1 MRKNRK
7 GAVSNDF
14 RLLVLDDDEMITL
27 ALRSYFQGSGYQVE
41 IESDPLKAIERVRS
55 EHFDILL
62 LDFLMNPICGD
73 KVVEQIRQF
82 NHELFIILLTGH
94 KDLAPPVKTIRE
106 LDIQGYYEKSDK
118 FDQLELLV
126 ESCVKSIRQMKTI
139 RSYRDGLREIV
150 SGVPALVRQKNLT
163 LLIPEIVTQ
172 VRSLS
177 REENVFVLLNPLTV
191 PQISDKMTLVSSLM
205 LSGSGEYQ
213 LDAAQFM
220 KHYFPRF
227 LPQIQNV
234 KLKKEASLQSRQ
246 LVLPLQDE
254 TGQFLGVI
262 GVDFDQDPDST
273 TVQLLSAYGHQASSA
288 VASTYLHTLL
298 EDKNAELIKI
308 NRQLKDNYMQTITA
322 VRLMVEAKDIYTRGH
337 SDRVSYYTMLLAR
350 KRITDGNTLEQI
362 RLAGLFH
369 DVGKI
374 GVPDSILSKKG
385 PLDENEFEAVRRHS
399 ALGYDILS
407 AMSFFQDIAQIVR
420 SHHERWDGR
429 GYPDQLAG
437 LEIPLAS
444 RMIAVA
450 DAFDAMTSFRSYRVS
465 MPMEKARDEL
475 IRNKGTQFDPE
486 LVDDFVTLLENY
498 DEIRSQLEWTFHE
511 L

>member
-7 GAVSNDF
+7 GAVSNEF

-41 IESDPLKAIERVRS
+41 IESDPLKAIERVRQ

-62 LDFLMNPICGD
+62 LDFLMSPICGD

-126 ESCVKSIRQMKTI
+126 ESCVKSIRQMRTI
-139 RSYRDGLREIV
+139 RSYRDGLGEIV
-150 SGVPALVRQKNLT
+150 ADMPLLVEEKNLSQ
-163 LLIPEIVTQ
+163 LIPLIVSQT
-172 VRSLS
+172 RSLT
-177 REENVFVLLNPLTV
+177 RQDNVFVLLNPLTV
-191 PQISDKMTLVSSLM
+191 PQVSEKLTLVSSLM
-205 LSGSGEYQ
+205 LSGSGDYS
-213 LDAAQFM
+213 LDATQFM
-220 KHYFPRF
+220 KRHFPRF
-227 LPQIQNV
+227 LPLIQAA
-234 KLKKEASLQSRQ
+234 KLQGTAALQDQQ
-246 LVLPLQDE
+246 LVLPLKDE
-254 TGQFLGVI
+254 NEQFLGVI
-262 GVDFDQDPDST
+262 GVDFDELPSA
-273 TVQLLSAYGHQASSA
+273 TVIQLMEAYGHQASSA

-298 EDKNAELIKI
+298 QDKNKELLET
-308 NRQLKDNYMQTITA
+308 NQLLKENYMQTITA

-337 SDRVSYYTMLLAR
+337 SDRVSYYTLLLAR
-350 KRITDGNTLEQI
+350 RQISDKDQLEKI

-374 GVPDSILSKKG
+374 GVPDSILSKRG
-385 PLDENEFEAVRRHS
+385 PLDEEEYQAIRRHS
-399 ALGYDILS
+399 ALGYEILS
-407 AMSFFQDIAQIVR
+407 TMSFFQDIAKIVR
-420 SHHERWDGR
+420 SHHERWDGQ
-429 GYPDQLAG
+429 GYPDHLSGTA
-437 LEIPLAS
+437 IPLAS

-450 DAFDAMTSFRSYRVS
+450 DAFDAMTSFRSYRSCLS
-465 MPMEKARDEL
+465 MEQARAEL
-475 IRNKGTQFDPE
+475 IRNKGTQFDPQ
-486 LVDDFVTLLENY
+486 LVDEFLEVLQGY